1 MDTNQV
7 MVSVGRDI
15 CTVGI
20 VGIAIGG
27 MESMAMGY
35 IY

>member
-1 MDTNQV
+1 MI
-7 MVSVGRDI
+7 SVTI
-15 CTVGI
+15 MMLISMGI